1 MDFAEAARGGG
12 GEMSE
17 VVAGVRWIWQR
28 RRRCARWMGREAHAV
43 EGGRGGNAWWNH
55 GRGREVAAPR
65 VFSCVDFLFGV
76 EKFLAVFFIFPH
88 T

>member
-17 VVAGVRWIWQR
+17 VAAGVRWIWQR

-55 GRGREVAAPR
+55 GRGREVAAG
-65 VFSCVDFLFGV
+65 FSQDFL
-76 EKFLAVFFIFPH
+76 LAWKIFVLFS